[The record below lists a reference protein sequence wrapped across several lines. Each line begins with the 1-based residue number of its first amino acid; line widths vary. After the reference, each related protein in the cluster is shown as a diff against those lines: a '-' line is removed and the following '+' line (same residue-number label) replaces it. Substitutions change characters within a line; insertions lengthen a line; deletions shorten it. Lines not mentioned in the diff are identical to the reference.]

1 MTSARWLAALL
12 VLLLLAAPVHADGDD
27 DDDDDDDEEGSVL
40 GLDGE
45 GLGEA
50 AQVLLVLT
58 LSIVVWKPLF
68 GWLRKGGIEALNIE
82 DARAWKKKLGTF
94 NRRFMKVH
102 TWIAIAM
109 LVAGTLHGLAS
120 ESHWMLWL
128 AMALM
133 GLLSLAGGMMQ
144 WKWPPKEVRKGAR
157 LLHMQRAM
165 SVAAI
170 VLLVVGHGLV
180 D

>member
-12 VLLLLAAPVHADGDD
+12 ALLLLAAPVHADGDD

-109 LVAGTLHGLAS
+109 LVAGVLI
-120 ESHWMLWL
+120 WMLWL

>member
-1 MTSARWLAALL
+1 MTSARWLATLL
-12 VLLLLAAPVHADGDD
+12 ALLLLAAPAHADGDD
-27 DDDDDDDEEGSVL
+27 HDDDDDGEGSVF

-45 GLGEA
+45 SLGEA

-68 GWLRKGGIEALNIE
+68 GWLRKGGIEVLKIE
-82 DARAWKKKLGTF
+82 DARAWKSKLGTF
-94 NRRFMKVH
+94 NRRFMRVH

-109 LVAGTLHGLAS
+109 LVAGTLHGLAM
-120 ESHWMLWL
+120 ESHWMLWF

-165 SVAAI
+165 SVAVL